1 MTVPELPGALRS
13 LIDVGLSLARRTA
26 SGRVGMARYARV
38 VDDAA
43 VPAAVRAEV
52 RAELDGAWAAVV
64 EPFETKERGEVLAVT
79 PTAQVHAAELDGE
92 RVAVKVA
99 RPGVAAQIR
108 SELALLD
115 TLAAPLRMVFPT
127 LDVRGVMREVR
138 ETVMD
143 ELDLEHEAETSHQV
157 RRALRRLDDV
167 VVPRAYVDDSAPDRL
182 VTELLEGE
190 ASPADP
196 ERAAELLV
204 AAHLVAWREA
214 GLVLTDARPSHLLFL
229 PDGRLGLLGTG
240 LARPVSRERMERFVA
255 AFEALSDDDADAFVA
270 AVEGLE
276 LLSAEA
282 AVRAHGLLRELL
294 AEFVAGPARLDAE
307 AIHDGI
313 VRGYERL
320 GDFMALAADVTP
332 DPADVH
338 AARMLGQLG
347 ATLARLEVTTDWPA
361 LVARAASAG

>member
-1 MTVPELPGALRS
+1 VSVPELPSALRS
-13 LIDVGLSLARRTA
+13 LIEVGLSLARRTA
-26 SGRVGMARYARV
+26 SGRVGMARYAPL

-43 VPAAVRAEV
+43 VPEAVRAEV
-52 RAELDGAWAAVV
+52 RAELDGAWDAVV
-64 EPFETKERGEVLAVT
+64 VPFDTKERGEVLAVT
-79 PTAQVHAAELDGE
+79 PTAQVHAGELDGE
-92 RVAVKVA
+92 PVAIKIA

-108 SELALLD
+108 AELALLD

-167 VVPRAYVDDSAPDRL
+167 VVPRAYVDDSAPGRL
-182 VTELLEGE
+182 VTERLEGQAAPE
-190 ASPADP
+190 DP

-214 GLVLTDARPSHLLFL
+214 GLVLTDARPAHLVFL
-229 PDGRLGLLGTG
+229 ADGRLGLLGTG
-240 LARPVSRERMERFVA
+240 LARPVARDRMEHFVA
-255 AFEALSDDDADAFVA
+255 AFEALADDDAAAFVA
-270 AVEGLE
+270 AVEALE
-276 LLSAEA
+276 LQSAESA
-282 AVRAHGLLRELL
+282 ERAHALLRDLL
-294 AEFVAGPARLDAE
+294 GDFVRGPARLDAA
-307 AIHDGI
+307 AICELT